1 MKWED
6 WKLQNDYE
14 QALRN
19 LNGRAWSIM
28 EDWEKLQDL
37 QAIEDYTARLEGRLP
52 AQVSAADLDA
62 ATYGK
67 QVENNIVLNQNVL
80 DSDDYMENV
89 GTVFHE
95 GKHVK
100 DYQANFVESVRQ
112 QYTAEELERL
122 NQPVP
127 APETDPAGYW
137 NHPAEQGARLA
148 EEQGKLRVESDQQII
163 RIIDHQREVQ
173 GKAPRNQIL
182 ETHDY
187 LALAP
192 MSDPPEMNGRVSL
205 GGPAGLT
212 GPDADT
218 KGVSETAS
226 PEGMP
231 ASPEGC
237 SEDCLGDCP
246 EDGGE
251 GLSDDGG
258 LSL

>member
-6 WKLQNDYE
+6 WKQQNDYE

-52 AQVSAADLDA
+52 AQVSAANLDA
-62 ATYGK
+62 ETYGN
-67 QVENNIVLNQNVL
+67 QVENNIVLNRGVL
-80 DSDDYMENV
+80 DSTDYMENV

-112 QYTAEELERL
+112 QYSAAELEQL
-122 NQPVP
+122 GQPVP
-127 APETDPAGYW
+127 DPKTNPAGYW

-148 EEQGKLRVESDQQII
+148 EAQGRLRVESDQQVIG
-163 RIIDHQREVQ
+163 IIDHQREIQDQV
-173 GKAPRNQIL
+173 PRNQIL

-187 LALAP
+187 LALEP
-192 MSDPPEMNGRVSL
+192 MTDVPEMDGRVSL
-205 GGPAGLT
+205 GGLNT
-212 GPDADT
+212 DT
-218 KGVSETAS
+218 KGVSEAADMS
-226 PEGMP
+226 VPSEG
-231 ASPEGC
+231 
-237 SEDCLGDCP
+237 CP
-246 EDGGE
+246 EDGVE
-251 GLSDDGG
+251 SLSDDGG